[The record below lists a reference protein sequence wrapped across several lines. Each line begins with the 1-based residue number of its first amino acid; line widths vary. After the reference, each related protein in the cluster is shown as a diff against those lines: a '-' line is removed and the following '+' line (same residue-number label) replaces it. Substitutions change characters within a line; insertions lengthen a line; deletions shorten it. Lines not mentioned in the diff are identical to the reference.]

1 MKKTSLYLE
10 PELDLALA
18 RRAAVVG
25 VTKAELIRQ
34 ALRNAVGDSA
44 QPRLTAIGV
53 GSGPGWVSSDTD
65 RALAE
70 SGFGE

>member
-18 RRAAVVG
+18 RRAAIVG

-34 ALRNAVGDSA
+34 ALRDAVGSSA
-44 QPRLTAIGV
+44 QPKLEAIGV
-53 GSGPGWVSSDTD
+53 GSGPGWVSSDID
-65 RALAE
+65 RALRE
-70 SGFGE
+70 SGFGG